1 VKVDDTIWGALL
13 AVFGAAVLLYVQ
25 RFPNI
30 PGQSVGPGLFPG
42 LCATGLLVGGL
53 ILAVRGWRARRGAG
67 ARWVDAPAWLRSMPQ
82 VRAFAVLVGINLFY
96 LLAVDRL
103 GFLVVAVV
111 YLFLLMW
118 ALQVRPVRAAI
129 ASVLMALAIH
139 YAFYKL
145 LKVPLPWGVL
155 QGIAW

>member
-1 VKVDDTIWGALL
+1 VKIDDTIWGGLL
-13 AVFGAAVLLYVQ
+13 AAFGAAVLFYVQ

-30 PGQSVGPGLFPG
+30 PGQSVGPGMFPG
-42 LCATGLLVGGL
+42 LVGTGLLACGL
-53 ILAVRGWRARRGAG
+53 ILAVRGWRRRQAVAG
-67 ARWVDAPAWLRSMPQ
+67 AWTEVPAWLRSPPQ
-82 VRAFAVLVGINLFY
+82 LRAFAVLVAVNGFY

-103 GFLVVAVV
+103 GFLIVAVV

-118 ALQVRPVRAAI
+118 ALKVRPLRAAV
-129 ASVLMALAIH
+129 AAVLMTLAIH

-155 QGIAW
+155 QGVAW